1 MVFKK
6 RGGKKPWVKKDDG
19 LTDEERIQQ
28 EVARTR
34 LPKGREMIGYIE
46 QLLGAKRMYVD
57 CTDGI
62 RRLCRVPG
70 RARRR
75 VWAREG
81 DYVIV
86 EPWEIQGDEKGDVIW
101 KYKKHQ
107 ADYLRRTGK
116 LEGI

>member
-1 MVFKK
+1 MGY
-6 RGGKKPWVKKDDG
+6 RKPWQKKDDG
-19 LTDEERIQQ
+19 LTEEERIAQ

-34 LPKGREMIGYIE
+34 LPKGKELIGYIE
-46 QLLGAKRMYVD
+46 KLLGGKRMYVD
-57 CTDGI
+57 CTDGR
-62 RRLCRVPG
+62 RRLCRIPG

-75 VWAREG
+75 VYAREG

-107 ADYLRRTGK
+107 VNHLRKRGM

>member
-1 MVFKK
+1 MAYQ
-6 RGGKKPWVKKDDG
+6 GGKKPWQKKDDG
-19 LTDEERIQQ
+19 LTDEERIAQ

-34 LPKGREMIGYIE
+34 LPKGREVLGYIE

-57 CTDGI
+57 CSDGK

-75 VWAREG
+75 VYAREG
-81 DYVIV
+81 DYCIV

-107 ADYLRRTGK
+107 ADFLRRKGY
-116 LEGI
+116 LDGI